1 MNTNE
6 IKLIAQDLN
15 TSTTE
20 WMRALA
26 EVTSEYRE
34 TTLTDVEDMLQ
45 LAVEKRDQA
54 QALVELLC
62 DEEDRIRI
70 AETV

>member
-6 IKLIAQDLN
+6 IKLIAQGLN
-15 TSTTE
+15 ASTTD

-26 EVTSEYRE
+26 TITDEYRQP
-34 TTLTDVEDMLQ
+34 TTEDFDNMIR

-62 DEEDRIRI
+62 DEEDRIRL
-70 AETV
+70 AEKV